1 MLRSLGSSL
10 VAKASPGSASRAA
23 TENRMSK
30 PNVPGKGAPGSTER
44 QFVEGPKLNDLSPG
58 SEKSIRVSPGADYTS
73 QPGQPPVAPVDQT
86 LLPGGMGMMPPG
98 SPSAAPGQL
107 RSGASNQPLFQGGVS
122 PSSAPTAAS
131 GAIKGGR
138 VAKSTSGG
146 ALPGA
151 FLPPPAPPQGD
162 IAGTG
167 ISTDMGMMP
176 QESSQSIA
184 PSQRVITG
192 TENPLLANLLGGR
205 VSADQP
211 GVNNVNIGRTA
222 GQMAAGAAGKV
233 ITPVA
238 KAVNKA
244 LGTNI
249 SLAPGGIGAQLQ
261 SFGGATAPA
270 ILGQGSIS
278 NALRSLVQSA
288 SSTASNLRSSA
299 SNTVNSVASKLRSLF
314 GR

>member
-86 LLPGGMGMMPPG
+86 LLPGGIGMMPG
-98 SPSAAPGQL
+98 ESGATAPGQL
-107 RSGASNQPLFQGGVS
+107 RSGANNQPLFQGGVTPSS
-122 PSSAPTAAS
+122 PLSAPTSASAAV
-131 GAIKGGR
+131 KGGKT
-138 VAKSTSGG
+138 AKAVSGG

-151 FLPPPAPPQGD
+151 FLPPPAPPQAD
-162 IAGTG
+162 I
-167 ISTDMGMMP
+167 GMMP
-176 QESSQSIA
+176 QENTQSQSIA
-184 PSQRVITG
+184 PSERVITG
-192 TENPLLANLLGGR
+192 TNNPLLQNLLGGR
-205 VSADQP
+205 VSADEP
-211 GVNNVNIGRTA
+211 GKNNVTIGRTA
-222 GQMAAGAAGKV
+222 GQVAAGAAGKV

-238 KAVNKA
+238 QAVNKV

-249 SLAPGGIGAQLQ
+249 SLAPSGLGAQLQ

-288 SSTASNLRSSA
+288 SNTASNLRSSA
-299 SNTVNSVASKLRSLF
+299 SNTANSVVSKLRSLF